1 MLLIR
6 FLSDYSV
13 AANGFRLE
21 WRIQGC
27 GGVLRKVKVIGWLHL
42 FVHLREAL
50 FRKPKLYN
58 TLILSFQDH
67 AHFTSPNYPNIYP
80 NAIECVWLI
89 QTTLGS
95 KIELTI
101 TEFDLE
107 PSQGR
112 DGNCHFDELNVYGGP
127 DRTSPRLTHLCQK
140 QTTPTVVTSQGNNM
154 LVTFSSDGSITGK
167 GFDAHYTK
175 KEGGKNLN
183 AHLSIKYDN
192 NHISISFLRF

>member
-1 MLLIR
+1 MTPFI
-6 FLSDYSV
+6 
-13 AANGFRLE
+13 
-21 WRIQGC
+21 C
-27 GGVLRKVKVIGWLHL
+27 
-42 FVHLREAL
+42 HLRLNGSAL
-50 FRKPKLYN
+50 FRKHELYN
-58 TLILSFQDH
+58 ILTLSFQDH

-107 PSQGR
+107 PSQHR
-112 DGNCHFDELNVYGGP
+112 DGSCNFDELNVYGGP

-140 QTTPTVVTSQGNNM
+140 KTTPTVVTSQGNNM

-175 KEGGKNLN
+175 KEGGKYLN
-183 AHLSIKYDN
+183 SILTITIIISN
-192 NHISISFLRF
+192 NINFLKF